1 MITDDNMS
9 IMSFKIAG
17 MGLAMVKTQTRISKS
32 HFKSRGDSKLQLS
45 VNARAMHKF
54 SIKRT

>member
-17 MGLAMVKTQTRISKS
+17 MGLAIWLKHRLASLNHISKVEEIPNYS
-32 HFKSRGDSKLQLS
+32 
-45 VNARAMHKF
+45 
-54 SIKRT
+54 